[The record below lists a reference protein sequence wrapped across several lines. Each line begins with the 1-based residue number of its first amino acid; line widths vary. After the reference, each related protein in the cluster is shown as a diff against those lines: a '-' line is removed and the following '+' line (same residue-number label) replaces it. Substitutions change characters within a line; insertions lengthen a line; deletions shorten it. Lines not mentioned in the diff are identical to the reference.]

1 MPTSLTRVGL
11 LLLGS
16 GFCAL
21 VYQTAWLRMFRLVFG
36 ASTAASAAVLAIFMA
51 GLGFGGLWLGRRAD
65 RHPSPLGFYAAL
77 EAGIAVVAGL
87 SPWLVGLIE
96 GLYIGLGG
104 SDRLGLAGGSA
115 VRLLLSALVLG
126 LPTFLMGGT
135 LPAVARAVESSAD
148 PGRRRV
154 GLLYAV
160 NTLGAVLGTLLTTFF
175 ALEILGIRK
184 TVWVAALLNLLVALA
199 ARRMALQATATEPA
213 GEPAAGEAGEEAA
226 PGARLVPLAAALVG
240 FAFLLME
247 LVWYR
252 MLAPLLGG
260 SSYTF
265 GLILAV
271 ALLGIGLGGLLYG
284 AGARQRRPTLLAFAS
299 TCALEALLIALP
311 FALGD
316 RLALL
321 AALLRPFAS
330 AGFPALVA
338 GWTVLTALVVLPAAL
353 VAGYQFPLLI
363 ALLGSGRERVG
374 REVGVTYAANTVGA
388 IAGSIAGGFGLLPL
402 LSAPGTWRLVVL
414 LLLGLAA
421 VSAARALS
429 SVSWRAAAVPLVLG
443 VAGLLLCL
451 APGPSAFWRHTP
463 IGAGRFETSWSG
475 PNELRDALHQR
486 RRGIVWE
493 RDGVESSVAL
503 EGKHEYAFLVNGKAD
518 GSARADS
525 PTQVMGGLV
534 GSLLHPDPRRAL
546 VIGLGTGST
555 AGWLAKVPTME
566 RVDVVELEPA
576 IVDVARACAAVN
588 QQALS
593 NPKVHLSIGDGRE
606 VLLAGR
612 GSYDIVFS
620 EPSNPYRAG
629 IASLFTADF
638 YEAVRRR
645 LRPGGMFL
653 QWLQGYELDAQVVRT
668 VYATLGSVFPSVE
681 SWEVN
686 SGDLLLV
693 ATLEPVV
700 HDLDRV
706 RARTAAQPYLGA
718 LSWTWGVEGA
728 EGFYTGYLASPAF
741 GRAVREAEG
750 DWIDTDDR
758 PLLEFGFAR
767 NLGRSGLFRTSELR
781 SLVGTRGEDR
791 PRVRG
796 APLDWA
802 LVEELRSARAAF
814 WRRVPPNPEPD
825 MAPEARTR
833 VQARQQ
839 YVNGEL
845 DHACARWFS
854 QPAAP
859 LSSLDY
865 LLVAE
870 CLASQGNSRAR
881 DYVPRLRARSAV
893 EAELVLALLES
904 SSRRRG
910 LATRHLVAAA
920 EAFRDDPWPYIPLAE
935 RVLTQSVRVTWTEPR
950 LAAALYEALEEPFAV
965 NLLDEGRHLM
975 RLSLTDALA
984 QPPLC
989 AAALAPFE
997 PYVPWEKEFLERR
1010 ERCYRRAGHR
1020 LAGRAD
1026 RDLKRFLAAE
1036 PPGLAAGLPSP

>member
-1 MPTSLTRVGL
+1 MLTRIAL
-11 LLLGS
+11 LLFGS

-21 VYQTAWLRMFRLVFG
+21 VYQTAWLRMLRLIFG

-65 RHPSPLGFYAAL
+65 RHPSPLGFYAVL
-77 EAGIAVVAGL
+77 EGGIAVAAGL

-96 GLYIGLGG
+96 NLYIGLGG

-115 VRLLLSALVLG
+115 VRLLLAALVLG
-126 LPTFLMGGT
+126 VPTFLMGGT

-148 PGRRRV
+148 AGRRRV

-175 ALEILGIRK
+175 ALEVLGIRK

-199 ARRMALQATATEPA
+199 ARRMALRATTESA
-213 GEPAAGEAGEEAA
+213 GEPVARDDAAAGAKM
-226 PGARLVPLAAALVG
+226 VPLAAALVG

-271 ALLGIGLGGLLYG
+271 ALLGIGFGGLLYS
-284 AGARQRRPTLLAFAS
+284 AGERQRRPTLLAFAS

-321 AALLRPFAS
+321 AALLRPFSS
-330 AGFPALVA
+330 AGFAALVA

-388 IAGSIAGGFGLLPL
+388 IVGSIAGGFGLLPL

-414 LLLGLAA
+414 LLLGLAV
-421 VSAARALS
+421 VSAVRGVATA
-429 SVSWRAAAVPLVLG
+429 SWRAAAVPLAVG
-443 VAGLLLCL
+443 AVGLLLCL

-463 IGAGRFETSWSG
+463 IGAGRFETSWQG
-475 PNELRDALHQR
+475 PNEMRDSLHQR

-503 EGKHEYAFLVNGKAD
+503 EGKYEYAFLVNGKAD
-518 GSARADS
+518 GSARSDS

-534 GSLLHPDPRRAL
+534 GALLHPGPRRAL

-555 AGWLAKVPTME
+555 AGWLAQVPTME

-576 IVDVARACAAVN
+576 IVDVARACSPVN

-593 NPKVHLSIGDGRE
+593 NPKVHLAIGDGRE

-612 GSYDIVFS
+612 GAYDIVFS

-653 QWLQGYELDAQVVRT
+653 QWLQGYELDSQVVRT
-668 VYATLGSVFPSVE
+668 VYATLGSVFPAVE

-693 ATLEPVV
+693 ATMEPVV

-706 RARTAAQPYLGA
+706 RARAAAQPYLGA

-741 GRAVREAEG
+741 GRAVKEAEG

-767 NLGRSGLFRTSELR
+767 NLGRSGLFRTSDLR
-781 SLVGTRGEDR
+781 SLVESRGESR
-791 PRVRG
+791 PQQVRG
-796 APLDWA
+796 APLDWTR
-802 LVEELRSARAAF
+802 VEELRSARSTF
-814 WRRVPPNPEPD
+814 WRRVPSDPDPD
-825 MAPEARTR
+825 MAPEARAR
-833 VQARQQ
+833 VQARR
-839 YVNGEL
+839 YYASGEL
-845 DHACARWFS
+845 DYACSRWFS
-854 QPAAP
+854 QPVEP
-859 LSSLDY
+859 LSSLDV

-870 CLASQGNSRAR
+870 CLASQGNPRAR
-881 DYVPRLRARSAV
+881 SYVPRLRQRSAV

-904 SSRRRG
+904 SSRRPG
-910 LATRHLVAAA
+910 LATRHLLAAT
-920 EAFRDDPWPYIPLAE
+920 EALRSDPWP
-935 RVLTQSVRVTWTEPR
+935 
-950 LAAALYEALEEPFAV
+950 
-965 NLLDEGRHLM
+965 
-975 RLSLTDALA
+975 
-984 QPPLC
+984 
-989 AAALAPFE
+989 
-997 PYVPWEKEFLERR
+997 
-1010 ERCYRRAGHR
+1010 
-1020 LAGRAD
+1020 
-1026 RDLKRFLAAE
+1026 
-1036 PPGLAAGLPSP
+1036 